1 MAGMVGA
8 VAVVAEVDPT
18 VQPVRASFYVFLFMA
33 VMLAVLLFS
42 FVRHMR
48 RAQANLGSAKEP
60 VGLPEV
66 PPARPAGS
74 GDDAR

>member
-18 VQPVRASFYVFLFMA
+18 VQPTRASFYVFLFLA
-33 VMLAVLLFS
+33 VMLVVLLFS
-42 FVRHMR
+42 FMRHMR

-60 VGLPEV
+60 IVLPEV
-66 PPARPAGS
+66 PPTRPTGS